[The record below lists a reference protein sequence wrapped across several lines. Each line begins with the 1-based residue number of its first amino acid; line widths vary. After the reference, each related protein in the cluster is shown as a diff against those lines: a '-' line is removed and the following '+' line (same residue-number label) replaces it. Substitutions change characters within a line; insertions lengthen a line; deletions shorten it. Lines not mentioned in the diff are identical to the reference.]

1 MSYGVSR
8 IFIYSSLSLI
18 VAVFVGG
25 VVATS
30 QHAPVPFSGHKTLD
44 ATALSE
50 FSGTDADKPIYLAL
64 DGFVYDITAGKEF
77 YQTGGP
83 YHFLAGR
90 DASSEL
96 HIAGA
101 GIIRR
106 KYPIVA
112 AYIH

>member
-8 IFIYSSLSLI
+8 IFIYSLLSLI
-18 VAVFVGG
+18 VAVSAGG
-25 VVATS
+25 IVAMS
-30 QHAPVPFSGHKTLD
+30 QHAPKFFPGHQTLD
-44 ATALSE
+44 AGSLSE
-50 FSGTDADKPIYLAL
+50 FSGTDPDKPIYLAL
-64 DGFVYDITAGKEF
+64 DGFVYDVTAGKEF
-77 YQTGGP
+77 YQTGGQ

-90 DASSEL
+90 DASAEL

-112 AYIH
+112 TYIH